1 MKKFLIKLFLAVVIF
16 VAIDAP
22 WIFLVVTPL
31 YKNSISAIMRAE
43 PVLLP
48 AVLFYFIYIA
58 VLLYITKGL
67 TSKKAGITAFLFGI
81 AAYATFTLTN
91 MSVLEGWTW
100 GLVIG
105 DILWGGFLTFATLKL
120 TNLIIKDPVLAK
132 V

>member
-1 MKKFLIKLFLAVVIF
+1 MKKYLLKLLLAVVIF

-22 WIFLVVTPL
+22 WILLVVTPL
-31 YKNSISAIMRAE
+31 YNNSISAIMRAE

-67 TSKKAGITAFLFGI
+67 PSKKAGITAFLFGI

-91 MSVLEGWTW
+91 MSVLEGWNW
-100 GLVIG
+100 GLVVG
-105 DILWGGFLTFATLKL
+105 DILWGGFLTFATYKI
-120 TNLIIKDPVLAK
+120 TSLIIKD
-132 V
+132 